1 MTVRMNDKII
11 EIFTGATV
19 KDVLL
24 KYSKK
29 KYQSALKGKMIVV
42 DENNNPVELN
52 GEVSEGQR
60 LYIVD
65 TEKK

>member
-1 MTVRMNDKII
+1 MTVQINDKEI

-24 KYSKK
+24 KYSKE
-29 KYQSALKGKMIVV
+29 KYQLALCGKAIIV
-42 DENNNPVELN
+42 DKNNNPVELN

-60 LYIVD
+60 LYLVD